1 MSVYG
6 SNHLKDSEIVE
17 LKSKL
22 KNDLERIVSG
32 FKEKK
37 DEYREINKETKDEV
51 DSANDNI
58 LVSTSFRFTNRE
70 NFYLK
75 KIKKALKKIEEGEYG
90 LCEDCGVEITYQRLK
105 ARPTSELCI
114 NCKEESEREENQ
126 NFFLRGSKS
135 IGKKIDLV
143 TNI

>member
-6 SNHLKDSEIVE
+6 SNHLKDSEIEE